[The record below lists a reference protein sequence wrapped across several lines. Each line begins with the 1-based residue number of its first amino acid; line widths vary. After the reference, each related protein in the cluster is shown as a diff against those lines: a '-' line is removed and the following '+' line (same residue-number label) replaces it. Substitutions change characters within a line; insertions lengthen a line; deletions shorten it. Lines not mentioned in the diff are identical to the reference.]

1 MGQASGEAPPA
12 AIHDEYES
20 GPELEEIVGPADPGP
35 VDYAPRPEDQ
45 ADLWE
50 GLLGPEEE
58 GSLGWCR
65 GEVGSTT
72 PPAVVKPMLCSKG
85 GLLTWQHQHCL
96 LQEHLPGQHSTDAAA
111 S

>member
-1 MGQASGEAPPA
+1 VGQASGEAPPA

-50 GLLGPEEE
+50 GLFGPEEE
-58 GSLGWCR
+58 GAWDGA
-65 GEVGSTT
+65 G
-72 PPAVVKPMLCSKG
+72 VKW
-85 GLLTWQHQHCL
+85 GLQHRL
-96 LQEHLPGQHSTDAAA
+96 RW
-111 S
+111 